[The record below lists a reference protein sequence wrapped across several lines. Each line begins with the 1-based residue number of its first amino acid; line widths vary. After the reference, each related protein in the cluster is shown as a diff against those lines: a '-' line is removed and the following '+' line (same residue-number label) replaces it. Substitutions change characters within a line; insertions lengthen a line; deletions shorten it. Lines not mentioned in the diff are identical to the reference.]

1 MSKTTIP
8 TGGLTDSAIS
18 TAKIADSAISTA
30 KIADDAVGNTKLD
43 LTANY
48 AFTGTVTGA
57 SQFTL
62 LSTQTADDDSTINFN
77 NSLITSTYD
86 HYMFVFNNLRFTVD
100 GADIYIN
107 TSVDNGGSFPA
118 SHSYYS
124 NLFYD
129 GTYRIYQQTS
139 QSSVRIFASVDG
151 TNSSNNGLNSGVLHL
166 FNGNGS
172 NTHKGGFC
180 TMVQSDQSGNVSSN
194 FDTKFSLN
202 NTGTINY
209 VRFSTNTGTYV
220 DGTIKLYGVS

>member
-151 TNSSNNGLNSGVLHL
+151 TNSSNNGLNS
-166 FNGNGS
+166 NGS

-180 TMVQSDQSGNVSSN
+180 TMVQSNQSGNVDSN

-209 VRFSTNTGTYV
+209 VRFSTNNGNYS
-220 DGTIKLYGVS
+220 DGKIKLYGVS

>member
-8 TGGLTDSAIS
+8 TAGL
-18 TAKIADSAISTA
+18 
-30 KIADDAVGNTKLD
+30 ADDAVDNTKLD

-48 AFTGTVTGA
+48 AFTGTITGA
-57 SQFTL
+57 GQFKL
-62 LSTQTADDDSTINFN
+62 LSTQTASNDSTINFD

-86 HYMFVFNNLRFTVD
+86 HYMFTFNNIRFTTD

-107 TSVDNGGSFPA
+107 TSVDNGSNFPA

-139 QSSVRIFASVDG
+139 QSSVRIFSSVDG
-151 TNSSNNGLNSGVLHL
+151 TNSNNNGLNSGVLHL

-180 TMVQSDQSGNVSSN
+180 TMVQSNQSGNVSAS

-209 VRFSTNTGTYV
+209 VRFSTNNGNYS
-220 DGTIKLYGVS
+220 DGEIKLYGVS